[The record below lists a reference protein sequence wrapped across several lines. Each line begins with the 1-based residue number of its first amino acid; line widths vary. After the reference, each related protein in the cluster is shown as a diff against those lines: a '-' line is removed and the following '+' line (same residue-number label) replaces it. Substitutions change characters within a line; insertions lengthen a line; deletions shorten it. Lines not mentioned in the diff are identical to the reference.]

1 MTVDPFSPG
10 KLGPITLKNRI
21 IKAATF
27 EGMSIGSKV
36 TPELIGFHRK
46 VAAGGAAMT
55 TLSYVAVSRD
65 AMGAPHELTVR
76 DSSMPGLVTIASEV
90 HKAGAL
96 LSAQLGHAGAVG
108 QMPGKLSVGPSAGRS
123 MMGAKY
129 QAITRAQMDQV
140 VADFV
145 RSAVGLADAGLDCIE
160 LHLGHGYLLSS
171 FMSPKLNKRTDDY
184 GGSVE
189 NRARFPR
196 EVVKAVKDA
205 VGARV
210 ALTAKM
216 NFADSKRSGLQPTES
231 LQIAKMLEAD
241 GCLDAFEFS
250 GGSSLADP
258 MYIFHGDRPMTE
270 FATILPPKMKW
281 PFKLFGGLVLKKY
294 PWSETYFLPTALD
307 FRRELTTPMV
317 LLGGVTQ
324 RATLDKAMADGV
336 EFVAMG
342 RALLREPDLINKW
355 QAGSTQ
361 GSTCIHCNKCMVS
374 IYTGTR
380 CVIDQPEPIVF
391 SRPTA

>member
-27 EGMSIGSKV
+27 EGMSIGGKV
-36 TPELIGFHRK
+36 TPELIDFHRK

-55 TLSYVAVSRD
+55 TLSYVAVSKD
-65 AMGAPHELTVR
+65 AMGAPNELTVR
-76 DSSMPGLVTIASEV
+76 DSSMPGLVAIANEV

-123 MMGAKY
+123 IMGSKY
-129 QAITRAQMDQV
+129 AAITRLQMDQV
-140 VADFV
+140 VADFA

-160 LHLGHGYLLSS
+160 LHLGHGYLLSA

-184 GGSVE
+184 GGSIE
-189 NRARFPR
+189 NRARFAR

-205 VGARV
+205 VGNRIAV
-210 ALTAKM
+210 TAKM
-216 NFADSKRSGLQPTES
+216 NMADSKRGGLQPTES
-231 LQIAKMLEAD
+231 LQIAKLLQAD
-241 GCLDAFEFS
+241 EHLDAIQFS

-258 MYIFHGDRPMTE
+258 MYIFHGDRPMAE
-270 FATILPPKMKW
+270 FASILPPKMKW
-281 PFKLFGGLVLKKY
+281 PFKLFGGFVLKKY
-294 PWSETYFLPTALD
+294 PWKEAYFLPTVAD
-307 FRRELTTPMV
+307 FRAQLAMPMI
-317 LLGGVTQ
+317 LLGGVTE
-324 RATLDKAMADGV
+324 RATLDMAMVKGF

-342 RALLREPDLINKW
+342 RALLREPDLITRW
-355 QAGSTQ
+355 QEGSTSS
-361 GSTCIHCNKCMVS
+361 STCIHCNKCMVS

-380 CVIDQPEPIVF
+380 CVIDNPEPIVF
-391 SRPTA
+391 SGLTA